1 MSVLLSGLLLLA
13 AAAQDDA
20 ANPKTLSTDFVT
32 KASTEELAK
41 AVLPPEIAAKVIGH
55 RLSPPH
61 LHWPEGYRPGFGR
74 MRQ

>member
-41 AVLPPEIAAKVIGH
+41 AVLPPEIAAKVGTGSARRTSIG
-55 RLSPPH
+55 LKAT
-61 LHWPEGYRPGFGR
+61 RPGFGR